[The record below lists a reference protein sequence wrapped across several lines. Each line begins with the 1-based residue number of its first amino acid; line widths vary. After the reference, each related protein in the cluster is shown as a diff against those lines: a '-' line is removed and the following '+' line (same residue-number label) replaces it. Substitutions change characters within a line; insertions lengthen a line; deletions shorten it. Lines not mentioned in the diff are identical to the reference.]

1 MQVAVI
7 VNPVAGIGVERSAA
21 MRRIRRAGDLL
32 AAHGPIGE
40 VLPTEGPGHARELAL
55 GAVGRGARVVVAWG
69 GDGTVNEVASALAF
83 TAVPL
88 GIVPC
93 GSGNGLARELRLPP
107 TVDAAFAVAVGGGE
121 RRIDAGE
128 IEGRLF
134 VNVAGVGFDA
144 AVARA
149 FADGSGGRGFA
160 HYARVTLR
168 ELRRYTPSE
177 YTVTTDTGEARVRAL
192 TIAVAN
198 GRQYGNGATIAPNA
212 RLDDGRLDLVVV
224 RARPRWLAL
233 AQIPR
238 LFLGGIE
245 RASGVGMEIIDE
257 VRIGSATGLAC
268 HADGEPFSSRGP
280 ILARVRPGAL
290 LVRVGTVSQATVSA

>member
-32 AAHGPIGE
+32 AVHGPVGE

-88 GIVPC
+88 GIVPS

-107 TVDAAFAVAVGGGE
+107 TVDAAFAVALRGGE
-121 RRIDAGE
+121 RRIDVGE

-144 AVARA
+144 EVARA

-177 YTVTTDTGEARVRAL
+177 YTVTTDTGETHLRAL
-192 TIAVAN
+192 TIAIAN

-224 RARPRWLAL
+224 RARPRWRVL

-257 VRIGSATGLAC
+257 VRIGSTTGLAC
-268 HADGEPFSSRGP
+268 HVDGEPFSSRGP

-290 LVRVGTVSQATVSA
+290 LVRVGTVSQATGSA